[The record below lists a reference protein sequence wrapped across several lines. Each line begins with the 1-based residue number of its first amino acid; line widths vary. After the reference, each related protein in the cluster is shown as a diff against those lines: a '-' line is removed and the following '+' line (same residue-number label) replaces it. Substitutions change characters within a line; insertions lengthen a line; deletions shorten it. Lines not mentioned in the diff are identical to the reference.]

1 MAHIRRLACIGVEG
15 GAAMPDALE
24 LLTQVVPSA
33 NNVFI
38 PTDESFTCRSI
49 ISRHW
54 DTSVLERLFAKR
66 QTDYRQP
73 CDTHEQWWR
82 TAPVHITV
90 DEDCTAYSGLH
101 RTALYHECLKPSGQ
115 HHLLEGFVRQGGRAL
130 GYLNMFRDASSLRFS
145 HGDARKLRTLLPY
158 LALLMTDSAAPDLE
172 YAPSNASAVII
183 VDSRGAIQNISH
195 GGRDVLQ
202 VALNPQLDAYSDVR
216 SAFAVLVKRLLRQL
230 RASMSS
236 TSGRDCAPP
245 IIDVHNGRGQFTFRA
260 HWLMGDESCTG
271 AHACIL
277 VSHAEPLPLRLMR
290 GLSRLPLSP
299 AQKSVALLIVRDRS
313 RKAIARELGVSDGTV
328 KDYARLIYRRLGVHD
343 RHQLLAKLLDA
354 GNARH

>member
-1 MAHIRRLACIGVEG
+1 MTPNAAMAHIRRLACIGVEA

-24 LLTQVVPSA
+24 LLTHVVPSA
-33 NNVFI
+33 NNVFV
-38 PTDESFTCRSI
+38 PTDESYTCRAI

-54 DTSVLERLFAKR
+54 DASVLEHLFTKR

-82 TAPVHITV
+82 AAPLDITV
-90 DEDCTAYSGLH
+90 DEDCTAYRGLY

-115 HHLLEGFVRQGGRAL
+115 HHLLEGFVRQARRPL
-130 GYLNMFRDASSLRFS
+130 GYLNVFRDASSRPFS
-145 HGDARKLRTLLPY
+145 HGDARKLRTVLPY

-195 GGRDVLQ
+195 GGWDVLR
-202 VALNPQLDAYSDVR
+202 VALNPQPDVYADIR
-216 SAFAVLVKRLLRQL
+216 GAFTALAKRLLRQL

-236 TSGRDCAPP
+236 TSSRDCAPP
-245 IIDVHNGRGQFTFRA
+245 IFDVHNGRGQFTFRA
-260 HWLMGDESCTG
+260 HWLMADESRTA

-277 VSHAEPLPLRLMR
+277 LSHAEPLPLRLMR

-313 RKAIARELGVSDGTV
+313 RKAICA
-328 KDYARLIYRRLGVHD
+328 
-343 RHQLLAKLLDA
+343 
-354 GNARH
+354 